1 MGILEGQVA
10 IVTGAG
16 RGIGK
21 AIALE
26 YAAEGAHVAVSSR
39 GSTSVDSVVA
49 SITDAGG
56 SAIGITCDVGERDAI
71 YRMVDRTI
79 EHFGG
84 VDILVNNAQSFGTR
98 AQPAPSAPVSP
109 LEDLSEEEFDWT
121 FETGAKATLRT
132 MQAVF
137 PTMKERGG
145 GRIINFGSRRGIVSH
160 PESPAY
166 NATKEAIRSLTRT
179 AAVAW
184 GQYGIRANVINPV
197 IETDS
202 AHSDFALHPGMQEK
216 ARREIPLRYW
226 GQPRDCARIAVF
238 LAGPDSAYLS
248 GMTFFAEGGM
258 TTLP

>member
-1 MGILEGQVA
+1 MGVLNGQVA

-21 AIALE
+21 AIAIE

-39 GSTSVDSVVA
+39 SSASVDAVVA

-56 SAIGITCDVGERDAI
+56 SATGIVCDVGDRDSI
-71 YRMVDRTI
+71 YRMVDRTV

-98 AQPAPSAPVSP
+98 SNPSTDAPVGS
-109 LEDLSEEEFDWT
+109 LETLSEEEFDWT
-121 FETGAKATLRT
+121 FETGAKATLRA

-137 PTMKERGG
+137 PSMKERGG

-179 AAVAW
+179 AAVSW
-184 GQYGIRANVINPV
+184 GKYGIRANVINPI

-202 AHSDFALHPGMQEK
+202 ARSDFEQHPGL
-216 ARREIPLRYW
+216 RERALKQIPLRYW
-226 GQPRDCARIAVF
+226 GQPHDCARIAVF

-248 GMTFFAEGGM
+248 GMTFYAEGGT